1 MINLN
6 RVYRCIG
13 EHRVEFGHVS
23 MLGSCWV
30 YVGFM
35 SVSIELDW
43 DCGVI
48 YEFPPVFDSDR
59 FG

>member
-1 MINLN
+1 MHWGAPRGI
-6 RVYRCIG
+6 RPC
-13 EHRVEFGHVS
+13 FHVGF

>member
-1 MINLN
+1 M
-6 RVYRCIG
+6 
-13 EHRVEFGHVS
+13 EFGHVS